1 MTFRFFIIFLVSFAF
16 LFQAG
21 KFYTFYLE
29 YSPWQYGDWLINYQG
44 GFIRRGLIGELFYS
58 IYKLTNIKLDLI
70 IFTSVILFYLLFS
83 LILIKSSRYFVK
95 SKLDYLLFLSPG
107 FFLYPV
113 MNSEIIGRKDIILVL
128 VVGIFV
134 FFKDIFRKNLN
145 YIFVILSIIFL
156 TLSHSGFLFYSQYL
170 IAIYF
175 FSQMKINKKIEN
187 WKFAVYVVLILGLGI
202 LVNLFP
208 GNETQVIKI
217 CNSVSSFSQD
227 NCTNSG
233 QIGWLINNMSNYL
246 YEKIEFGLFTLINQ
260 FIIYLISFCFIFIFL
275 FKKIENSKFIISFK
289 NIKNLK
295 PIKLFIILILI
306 SLPIFILGRDWG
318 RYIYLSYSCSIFLYI
333 FLLKNNLIVLN
344 RLITPKF
351 FKKKIIFLFF
361 VFIYSFFWSVPFYDA
376 KFFKFILVK
385 PIVNLIN

>member
-16 LFQAG
+16 LFQVG

-58 IYKLTNIKLDLI
+58 IYKFTNIKLDLI

-145 YIFVILSIIFL
+145 YIIVILSIIFL

-170 IAIYF
+170 IVIYF
-175 FSQMKINKKIEN
+175 FSQIKINKKIEN
-187 WKFAVYVVLILGLGI
+187 WKFAVYMVLILGLGI

-344 RLITPKF
+344 RLNTPKF

-376 KFFKFILVK
+376 KFFKFTLVK

>member
-16 LFQAG
+16 LFQVG

-58 IYKLTNIKLDLI
+58 IYKFTNIKLDLI

-145 YIFVILSIIFL
+145 YIIVILSIIFL

-170 IAIYF
+170 IVIYF
-175 FSQMKINKKIEN
+175 FSQIKINKKIEN
-187 WKFAVYVVLILGLGI
+187 WKFAVYMVLILGLGI

-246 YEKIEFGLFTLINQ
+246 YEKIEFGLFTLINH

-344 RLITPKF
+344 RLNTPKF

-376 KFFKFILVK
+376 KFFKFTLVK

>member
-16 LFQAG
+16 LFQVG

-58 IYKLTNIKLDLI
+58 IYKFTNIKLDLI

-145 YIFVILSIIFL
+145 YIIVILSIIFL

-170 IAIYF
+170 IVIYF
-175 FSQMKINKKIEN
+175 FSQIKINKKIEN
-187 WKFAVYVVLILGLGI
+187 WKFAVYMVLILGLGI
-202 LVNLFP
+202 LVNLFS

-344 RLITPKF
+344 RLNTPKF

-376 KFFKFILVK
+376 KFFKFTLVK
-385 PIVNLIN
+385 SIVNLIN

>member
-16 LFQAG
+16 LFQVG

-58 IYKLTNIKLDLI
+58 IYKFTNIKLDLI

-95 SKLDYLLFLSPG
+95 SKLDCLLFLSPG

-145 YIFVILSIIFL
+145 YIIVILSIIFL

-170 IAIYF
+170 IVIYF
-175 FSQMKINKKIEN
+175 FSQIKINKKIEN
-187 WKFAVYVVLILGLGI
+187 WKFAVYMVLILGLGI
-202 LVNLFP
+202 LVNLFS

-344 RLITPKF
+344 RLNTPKF

-376 KFFKFILVK
+376 KFFKFTLVK

>member
-1 MTFRFFIIFLVSFAF
+1 MTFRFFIIFLISFAF

-145 YIFVILSIIFL
+145 YIIVILSIIFL

-175 FSQMKINKKIEN
+175 FSQIKINKKIEN

-275 FKKIENSKFIISFK
+275 FKKIQNSKFIISFK

-295 PIKLFIILILI
+295 PLKLFIILILI

-344 RLITPKF
+344 RLNTPKF

-376 KFFKFILVK
+376 KFFKFTLVK

>member
-16 LFQAG
+16 LFQVG

-145 YIFVILSIIFL
+145 YIIVILSIIFL

-170 IAIYF
+170 IVIYF
-175 FSQMKINKKIEN
+175 FSQIKINKKIEN
-187 WKFAVYVVLILGLGI
+187 WKFAVYMVLILGLGI
-202 LVNLFP
+202 LVNLFS

-344 RLITPKF
+344 RLNTPKF

-376 KFFKFILVK
+376 KFFKFTLVK
-385 PIVNLIN
+385 SIVNLIN

>member
-29 YSPWQYGDWLINYQG
+29 YYHWQYGDWLINYQG

-145 YIFVILSIIFL
+145 YIIVILSIIFL

-175 FSQMKINKKIEN
+175 FSQIKINKKIEN
-187 WKFAVYVVLILGLGI
+187 WKFAVYIVLILGIGI
-202 LVNLFP
+202 LVNLFS

-344 RLITPKF
+344 RLNTPKF

-376 KFFKFILVK
+376 KFFKFTLVK

>member
-16 LFQAG
+16 LFQVG

-145 YIFVILSIIFL
+145 YIIVILSIIFL

-170 IAIYF
+170 IVIYF
-175 FSQMKINKKIEN
+175 FSQIKINKKIEN
-187 WKFAVYVVLILGLGI
+187 WKFAVYMVLILGLGI

-344 RLITPKF
+344 RLNTPKF

-376 KFFKFILVK
+376 KFFKFTLVK

>member
-1 MTFRFFIIFLVSFAF
+1 MTFRFFIIFLISFAF

-128 VVGIFV
+128 MVGIFV

-145 YIFVILSIIFL
+145 YIIAILSIIFL

-175 FSQMKINKKIEN
+175 FSQIKINKKVEN

-344 RLITPKF
+344 RLNTPKF

-376 KFFKFILVK
+376 KFFKFTLVK